1 MVRAKADTM
10 CVGYIR
16 VPFRQLIILDFGP
29 KGQSHVSPGQRPV
42 GTMRRFHEGNDPEAV
57 QAVTPGV
64 RSVVRCNRVHYTAW
78 REASFDLRPT
88 ETALI
93 DPSSVTGENDMTAP
107 AINRPA
113 RSCILTV
120 NGGSSSLKFAVFDYQ
135 QAHTGSPERLIAG
148 KIERIGLPDAR
159 VTISG
164 PGGKVT
170 ETSNV
175 DVSDLGASADLLITW
190 LDKHVGC
197 EALAGVGHRVVHG
210 GPRYHRPEP
219 ITAEV
224 IAELRR
230 LGPLDVDHLPGEV
243 ALIERF
249 QRLRPG
255 LFQIACFDT
264 GFHHDMPR
272 VAQIVPIPRRY
283 QAAGVRRYGFHGLS
297 YAYLVEELARVA
309 GPEAARG
316 RVILAHL
323 GSGASLAAVR
333 HGKSVD
339 TTMGLTPASGIVMAT
354 RTGDLDP
361 GLPFFL
367 AECSGMTTERFHA
380 VVNHESGLLG
390 VSEISPDLR
399 DLLARQKHDDRAAEA
414 VALFFY
420 QARKA
425 IGALAAAL
433 GGLDILVFSGG
444 IGENS
449 AEARARICEGL
460 EFLGIS
466 LHQGRNQANE
476 PVISAG
482 DARTDVR
489 IIRTDEESMIALDV
503 AGLLA
508 ARSAG
513 LTST

>member
-1 MVRAKADTM
+1 M
-10 CVGYIR
+10 
-16 VPFRQLIILDFGP
+16 
-29 KGQSHVSPGQRPV
+29 
-42 GTMRRFHEGNDPEAV
+42 N
-57 QAVTPGV
+57 
-64 RSVVRCNRVHYTAW
+64 
-78 REASFDLRPT
+78 
-88 ETALI
+88 
-93 DPSSVTGENDMTAP
+93 

-120 NGGSSSLKFAVFDYQ
+120 NGGSSSLKFAVFDHQ
-135 QAHTGSPERLIAG
+135 QAQAGSPERLIAG

-159 VTISG
+159 VTLSG
-164 PGGKVT
+164 SDGKVQ
-170 ETSNV
+170 ETSQ
-175 DVSDLGASADLLITW
+175 VSAPDLGASAEVLITV

-197 EALAGVGHRVVHG
+197 EALVGVGHRVVHG

-230 LGPLDVDHLPGEV
+230 LSPLDIDHLPGEI

-255 LFQIACFDT
+255 LFQVACFDT
-264 GFHHDMPR
+264 SFHHDMPR
-272 VAQIVPIPRRY
+272 VARIVPIPRRY
-283 QAAGVRRYGFHGLS
+283 EAAGVRRYGFHGLS
-297 YAYLVEELARVA
+297 YAYLIEELARVA
-309 GPEAARG
+309 GPEAALG

-333 HGKSVD
+333 QGKSVD

-367 AECSGMTTERFHA
+367 GECSGTTTDQFHA
-380 VVNHESGLLG
+380 LVNHESGLLG
-390 VSEISPDLR
+390 VSETSPDLR
-399 DLLARQKHDDRAAEA
+399 DLLAQEVRDVRAAEA

-449 AEARARICEGL
+449 PEARARICEALG
-460 EFLGIS
+460 FLGIT
-466 LHQGRNQANE
+466 LDQDRNHANE

-482 DARTDVR
+482 DARTLVR
-489 IIRTDEESMIALDV
+489 VIRTDEESMIARGV
-503 AGLLA
+503 ASLLA
-508 ARSAG
+508 AANSG
-513 LTST
+513 